1 MADENEHH
9 GMVPAVVTLRP
20 DNFLTIGLIVLISY
34 TLAVLATQVGM
45 RVKARGGLAPNA

>member
-1 MADENEHH
+1 MTEDSEPH

-34 TLAVLATQVGM
+34 TLAVLVTQLGM
-45 RVKARGGLAPNA
+45 RVTGRSGTAAQ